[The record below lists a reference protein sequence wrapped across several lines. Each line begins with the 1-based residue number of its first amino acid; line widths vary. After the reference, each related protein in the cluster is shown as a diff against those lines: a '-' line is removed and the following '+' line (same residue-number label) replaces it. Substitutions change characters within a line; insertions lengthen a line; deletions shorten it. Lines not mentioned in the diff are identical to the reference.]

1 MSIVRLAL
9 SLPRRLLIGLVR
21 VYQLVLSP
29 HLGGVCNFTPTCS
42 HYAIQALEKYG
53 AWKGTILAV
62 HRILRCNPWG
72 GHGWDPPRWYGEPP
86 ARPPDDELH
95 EHDPGPGSPNP

>member
-1 MSIVRLAL
+1 MNIARLAL
-9 SLPRRLLIGLVR
+9 SLPRRLLVGLVR
-21 VYQLVLSP
+21 LYQLILSP
-29 HLGGVCNFTPTCS
+29 HLGGACNFTPTCS
-42 HYAIQALEKYG
+42 NYAIEALETYG

-86 ARPPDDELH
+86 IPPPSFDEH
-95 EHDPGPGSPNP
+95 EHDAAPNA